1 MKIAIVGCGYVSGYY
16 MKTLPLHPEL
26 KVIGALDRDDTR
38 AKNFAK
44 NYNVPIYSNL
54 EQILNDEEV
63 ELVLNLTNPHSHYE
77 ITKACL
83 EANKHVYSEKPLA
96 MEFELAKELVELA
109 KQKNLYLSAAP
120 CSILNETAQT
130 IWKALREEKVGKV
143 RLVYA
148 EMDDG
153 MIHLQPYKKWMSEAG
168 VPWPYKDEFEVGCT
182 IEHAGYVVTWLCA
195 FFGPAESITAFSS
208 CLIPDKKTDVAIETG
223 TPDFSVACIKFKSGV
238 VARLSCSIVAPH
250 DHSMKFI
257 GDDGLLFISDCWQ
270 DRTPVY
276 IRKRITIRR
285 KTLFN
290 PIKKKY
296 PLVGKSNPKVKYR
309 GAQSRNFARGIAELA
324 TAIAENRPSRL
335 SSDYC
340 LHICEMV
347 LAIHNAL
354 ETGAPYKMTTTF
366 DEMQPMPY
374 AMETQGK

>member
-44 NYNVPIYSNL
+44 NYNVPIYSSL
-54 EQILNDEEV
+54 EQIVNDEEV

-182 IEHAGYVVTWLCA
+182 IEHAGYVVTWLCG

-208 CLIPDKKTDVAIETG
+208 CLIPDKKTDVAIETE